1 MSKDPIASLVLNT
14 GVDVFTG
21 ITEHTD
27 LEDVDRAVAGFFK
40 MVVNSLVVTDTSRLE
55 NREFASFAKRNPQ
68 RKVFITRTQDTEATV
83 RKLVKALCDGPDA
96 VKRNEVLP
104 AVVIHRSP
112 GFLFSDGTDYTD
124 LSRVSELKNS
134 EGDRTYAYVN
144 KSFVK
149 LTYTLKAIAWNE
161 QTLNRL
167 ALGMM
172 MWIRH
177 TKQGLKH
184 TFKAKTMLAGV
195 ATEVNIS
202 IEGRR
207 EAALSPEEFEFEQNR
222 VLSLPFT
229 VDVVA
234 EVLEA
239 EQVIQTPISID
250 IMEAD
255 YIE

>member
-1 MSKDPIASLVLNT
+1 MPNEPIASLVLN
-14 GVDVFTG
+14 GESDIYTG

-55 NREFASFAKRNPQ
+55 NREFAAFAKRPPTK
-68 RKVFITRTQDTEATV
+68 KVFITRTQDTQSIV
-83 RKLVKALCDGPDA
+83 RKLVKSLCDGPDA
-96 VKRNEVLP
+96 VPRDAVLP
-104 AVVIHRSP
+104 AVVISRSP
-112 GFLFSDGTDYTD
+112 GFAFADGSDYID
-124 LSRVSELKNS
+124 LPRVSDLKNS
-134 EGDRTYAYVN
+134 QTGKTYAYVN

-149 LTYTLKAIAWNE
+149 LNYTLKAIAWNE

-167 ALGMM
+167 SLGMM

-184 TFKAKTMLAGV
+184 TFKARTMLAGASV
-195 ATEVNIS
+195 EVNIS

-207 EAALSPEEFEFEQNR
+207 EAALIPEEFDFETNR
-222 VLSLPFT
+222 VVSLPFS
-229 VDVVA
+229 VEVVA

-239 EQVIQTPISID
+239 EEVIQTPISVD